1 MYLETTTARTEP
13 DATYLP
19 CVGSNT
25 SLQYLLCWYAW
36 AEWHNRCVS
45 TRKGWDDADV
55 SAVASRD
62 VNLMAN
68 LVEIQRMR
76 QSQYK
81 RCVIQRGIKN

>member
-25 SLQYLLCWYAW
+25 SLQYLLCWHAW

-45 TRKGWDDADV
+45 TRKG
-55 SAVASRD
+55 
-62 VNLMAN
+62 LG
-68 LVEIQRMR
+68 
-76 QSQYK
+76 
-81 RCVIQRGIKN
+81 QRGCVSGCFTWL